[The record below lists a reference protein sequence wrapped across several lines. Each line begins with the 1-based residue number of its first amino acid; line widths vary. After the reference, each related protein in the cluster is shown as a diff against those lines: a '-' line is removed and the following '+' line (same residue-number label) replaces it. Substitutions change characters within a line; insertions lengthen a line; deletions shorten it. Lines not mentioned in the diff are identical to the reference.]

1 MLYNDL
7 IFVYIYKMA
16 TAISLVNMS
25 PYIVTEFFFLLKWEL
40 LGFIRLEI
48 FRYSTQYY

>member
-25 PYIVTEFFFLLKWEL
+25 PYIVTELFFL
-40 LGFIRLEI
+40 FIRTFKI
-48 FRYSTQYY
+48 YSVC